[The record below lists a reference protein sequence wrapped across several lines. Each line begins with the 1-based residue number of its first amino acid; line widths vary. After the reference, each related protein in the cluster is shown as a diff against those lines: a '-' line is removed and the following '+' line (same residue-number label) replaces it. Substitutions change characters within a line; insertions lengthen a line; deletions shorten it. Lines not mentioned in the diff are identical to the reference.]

1 MCGKIHLIGIA
12 PRVDRLHSAAR
23 RACLAEQKLPDPN
36 HGDRGL
42 PNVKDGADLGIGE
55 LGRDVQW
62 GCGVS
67 DHDDRLLRRRSNLLN
82 ELKLGLR
89 NGSNGS
95 EDGAGHPAAAAMGR
109 MGAHIRELDGIGIVF
124 LMSPGEVSPN
134 LAKDRS

>member
-1 MCGKIHLIGIA
+1 MCGEIHLIGIA
-12 PRVDRLHSAAR
+12 PWIDCLHSAAR
-23 RACLAEQKLPDPN
+23 GACLAEQKLPDPN

-42 PNVKDGADLGIGE
+42 PNMKDGADLGIGE

-67 DHDDRLLRRRSNLLN
+67 DHDDRLLRHRSNLLD

-95 EDGAGHPAAAAMGR
+95 EDGAGPVAAALCR
-109 MGAHIRELDGIGIVF
+109 MGAHIRKLDGIGIVF
-124 LMSPGEVSPN
+124 LMSPREVSPN